1 MSLEEQF
8 LTDLEQYP
16 DTVSI
21 VHSYIKLGETMK
33 ALKKENYTDVCKEE
47 QELRKSMEGINIE
60 ELIERNFDII
70 LNGVIRKKDILSFV
84 NVLSYYYKDC
94 QIIYNNFE
102 KIVSAADKIGN
113 LRDLRDLYIWIVHKP
128 NGKEVFIENIDFI
141 LGLEHPEAIIDLI
154 ELVKGRNKELDVKI
168 EKALSSHS
176 NGIAKVMLERAS
188 EDNQIDNYVDT
199 LEFMIKEILKS
210 ENKNY
215 LDITRIAVG
224 NGEFS
229 FVYKIGDKILK
240 VGSPRGEFKM
250 PNHRRILQP
259 LARKA
264 FRNRLGKTM
273 ACVEISEEV
282 DTNIEQKDPEELYKL
297 WKELRD
303 EGVIWTD
310 VTWENVGRLK
320 KKNIPSLNGEEM
332 YVEPE
337 AAGFKNK
344 YKGKPL
350 EKGELVILDTDFI
363 FEENSPYLR
372 WFNFGYAKSFEDR
385 YKKENA
391 LDKEEEE
398 R

>member
-1 MSLEEQF
+1 M
-8 LTDLEQYP
+8 
-16 DTVSI
+16 
-21 VHSYIKLGETMK
+21 
-33 ALKKENYTDVCKEE
+33 
-47 QELRKSMEGINIE
+47 
-60 ELIERNFDII
+60 
-70 LNGVIRKKDILSFV
+70 
-84 NVLSYYYKDC
+84 
-94 QIIYNNFE
+94 
-102 KIVSAADKIGN
+102 
-113 LRDLRDLYIWIVHKP
+113 
-128 NGKEVFIENIDFI
+128 
-141 LGLEHPEAIIDLI
+141 
-154 ELVKGRNKELDVKI
+154 
-168 EKALSSHS
+168 
-176 NGIAKVMLERAS
+176 
-188 EDNQIDNYVDT
+188 
-199 LEFMIKEILKS
+199 
-210 ENKNY
+210 
-215 LDITRIAVG
+215 DITRIAVG

-391 LDKEEEE
+391 LNKEEEE

>member
-1 MSLEEQF
+1 
-8 LTDLEQYP
+8 
-16 DTVSI
+16 
-21 VHSYIKLGETMK
+21 
-33 ALKKENYTDVCKEE
+33 
-47 QELRKSMEGINIE
+47 
-60 ELIERNFDII
+60 
-70 LNGVIRKKDILSFV
+70 
-84 NVLSYYYKDC
+84 
-94 QIIYNNFE
+94 
-102 KIVSAADKIGN
+102 
-113 LRDLRDLYIWIVHKP
+113 
-128 NGKEVFIENIDFI
+128 
-141 LGLEHPEAIIDLI
+141 
-154 ELVKGRNKELDVKI
+154 
-168 EKALSSHS
+168 
-176 NGIAKVMLERAS
+176 
-188 EDNQIDNYVDT
+188 
-199 LEFMIKEILKS
+199 
-210 ENKNY
+210 
-215 LDITRIAVG
+215 
-224 NGEFS
+224 
-229 FVYKIGDKILK
+229 
-240 VGSPRGEFKM
+240 M